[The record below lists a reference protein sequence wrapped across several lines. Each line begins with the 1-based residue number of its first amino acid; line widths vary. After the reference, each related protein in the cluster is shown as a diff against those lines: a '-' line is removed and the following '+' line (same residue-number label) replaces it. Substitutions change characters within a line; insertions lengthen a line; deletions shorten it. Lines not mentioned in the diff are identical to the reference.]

1 MKTIKFNQYI
11 YIIGFTLIGVLN
23 AGCKKFLEHAPD
35 LRTQLNSKEKVAQL
49 LTSAYPKADYLAFTE
64 LSSDNVEDKG
74 PATYYSLGS
83 DEPSLVKNYMFEDFV
98 SGSQEVGASTDFYWA
113 ACYKAIASANLALDY
128 IVKHPDEN
136 DLLPYKGEALVARA
150 YAHFMLVS
158 LYAKTF
164 VQGGANNSAGIPYL
178 TEVETVVQGKYE
190 RGTVADTYQKIE
202 QDLTEGL
209 PLIDN
214 SVYKTA
220 PKYHFTLNAA
230 NAFAARFYLFKGEF
244 DKVITYAAKLF
255 TSDIQTKGLLRPWN
269 TTYINA
275 TDDAFEIMFTQSS
288 QNANLLIC
296 ESPSIWSRSWFI
308 RYGMGNNARNNI
320 LEGKNISG
328 GSYTY
333 RGNPQIYPR
342 IYTNKFKE
350 LFFETKIGSGFG
362 DPYIMVPLFT
372 TDELLMNRAEAYVQS
387 NQYSMALKDINTFL
401 STRINGYDAAS
412 NEVTL
417 DKIASYYNTQDQKK
431 GLINTILD
439 LKRAEFMQEGL
450 RWFDLNRYGLPIKHT
465 LVDNN
470 NKLIKTLELTKDD
483 PRRVFQ
489 LPTAVL
495 KAGLEL
501 NPR

>member
-11 YIIGFTLIGVLN
+11 GIIIFIFMGTCGT
-23 AGCKKFLEHAPD
+23 GCKKFLEHGPD
-35 LRTQLNSKEKVAQL
+35 LRTQLNSKEKLAQL

-74 PATYYSLGS
+74 PATYYSLGGS
-83 DEPSLVKNYMFEDFV
+83 EPSFVKNYMFEDFV
-98 SGSQEVGASTDFYWA
+98 SGSQEAQGSTDFYWA

-128 IVKHPDEN
+128 INKHPNER

-164 VQGGANNSAGIPYL
+164 APGGANNSMGVPYV
-178 TEVETVVQGKYE
+178 TEVEKVVQGSYQ
-190 RGTVADTYQKIE
+190 RGTVEGIYQKIE

-214 SVYKTA
+214 SIYKV
-220 PKYHFTLNAA
+220 PKYHFTTNAA

-244 DKVITYAAKLF
+244 DKVIASAAKVL
-255 TSDIQTKGLLRPWN
+255 TGDTQTKGLLRPWN

-275 TDDAFEIMFTQSS
+275 TDDAFNIMFTQSS
-288 QNANLLIC
+288 QNSNLLIG
-296 ESPSIWSRSWFI
+296 ESSSLWARNFYI
-308 RYGMGNNARNNI
+308 RYGMGNYARNTI

-333 RGNPQIYPR
+333 RGNQYIYPL
-342 IYTNKFKE
+342 ITTNKFKE
-350 LFFETKIGSGFG
+350 LFFESKIGSGFG
-362 DPYIMVPLFT
+362 QPYVMVPLLT
-372 TDELLMNRAEAYVQS
+372 ADELLMNRAEAYVQS
-387 NQYSMALKDINTFL
+387 NQYDLALKDINLFL
-401 STRINGYDAAS
+401 STRIRNYNAS
-412 NEVTL
+412 TNEVTL
-417 DKIASYYNTQDQKK
+417 AKIATYYNTQDQKQ

-450 RWFDLNRYGLPIKHT
+450 RWFDLNRYGLTIKHT
-465 LVDNN
+465 LVDEN

-489 LPTAVL
+489 LPQPVK